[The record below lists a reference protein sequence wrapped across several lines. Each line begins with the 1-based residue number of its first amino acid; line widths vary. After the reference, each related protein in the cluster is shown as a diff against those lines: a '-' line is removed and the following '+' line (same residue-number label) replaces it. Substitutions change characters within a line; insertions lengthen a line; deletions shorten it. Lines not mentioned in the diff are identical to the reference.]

1 MYVLHDPDEWEA
13 VYEYTSYGE
22 FAGHPMGAM
31 TCGQRR
37 RPPEEVARIK
47 AEKRLAHENK
57 ILAEADAIRARRA
70 SEK

>member
-1 MYVLHDPDEWEA
+1 MYMLHDPDEWET
-13 VYEYTSYGE
+13 VYYTAE
-22 FAGHPMGAM
+22 GAFG
-31 TCGQRR
+31 CSQRR
-37 RPPEEVARIK
+37 RAPDEVARIK